1 MEKFEYMDKIHKLLN
16 IVYEK
21 NEKNI
26 LILARKIADNIKND
40 KLIHTFGTGHSH
52 MIGIE
57 LFVRAGGLG
66 NVDAILDPNVLTSAG
81 ARRSGDLEKISG
93 LADVIF
99 NNYTIETGDMMI
111 ICSNSGR
118 NAMPIEMA
126 LRCKKEGVFTVA
138 VTNLEQ
144 SKQSISRHHSGKKL
158 YECVDL
164 VLDNCVPFGDALVDI
179 DGIKTG
185 PGSSITSM
193 FILNTAVS
201 EAIRI
206 CKEEGIDVQVFQSQ
220 NVDGFN
226 NDKIYDKYRYRVKHI

>member
-158 YECVDL
+158 YECADL

-179 DGIKTG
+179 GGIKTG

>member
-66 NVDAILDPNVLTSAG
+66 NVDAILDANVLTSAG

-93 LADVIF
+93 LSDVIF